1 MSLTAGSSAGPPS
14 ILGKERIHMIKSIFT
29 AALLSSAI
37 FGFVSSTVARE
48 VTHAMGVTTVPDD
61 PQRVVMLTNEGTEAL
76 VFIGVIPVGA
86 VQSWDGDPWYAHLDE
101 ALKDTV
107 ALGTENAVNL
117 EVIASLEPDLI
128 IGNKVRQEK
137 IYDQLSAIAPTVFA
151 EDLSGSWK
159 DNMALYSETVGK
171 AEEGKHALAD
181 FDARAAIIAKSIGDG
196 LAEEISL
203 VRFAPGRVRLYY
215 KDTFAGGILDQMG
228 FHRPAAQNKDE
239 FAEEIQ
245 KERIPDMAGDRI
257 FYFSDDADPDDAKAN
272 LTEWVSDPLW
282 QNLDAVKSGKAQ
294 RVSELVWNTGGGI
307 FCAHMLLGEIAAI
320 YGVDPA
326 EAD

>member
-1 MSLTAGSSAGPPS
+1 MLKSLLSAV
-14 ILGKERIHMIKSIFT
+14 
-29 AALLSSAI
+29 LLSSALI
-37 FGFVSSTVARE
+37 GLAAPASARE
-48 VTHAMGVTTVPDD
+48 ITHAMGTTEVPDA

-76 VFIGVIPVGA
+76 VYIGVIPVGA

-117 EVIASLEPDLI
+117 EVLASLEPDLI

-151 EDLSGSWK
+151 EDLSGSWQ
-159 DNMALYSETVGK
+159 DNLTLYSQTVGK
-171 AEEGKHALAD
+171 AEEGKAALAA
-181 FDARAAIIAKSIGDG
+181 FNARATTLAASIGDG
-196 LAEEISL
+196 LKEEISL

-215 KDTFAGGILDQMG
+215 KDTFAGGILALMG
-228 FHRPAAQNKDE
+228 FHRPAAQDKDE

-257 FYFSDDADPDDAKAN
+257 FYFSDDADPEDVKAN
-272 LTEWVSDPLW
+272 LDEWISDPLW
-282 QNLDAVKSGKAQ
+282 LNLDAVKAGRAQ

-307 FCAHMLLGEIAAI
+307 FCAHMLLDEIAVI

-326 EAD
+326 KAP